1 MSQLI
6 AAATGAGVAVAVG
19 MTAVARAVRPHGRH
33 RAPRHTAGPG
43 RPGPAED
50 RPTLPLHL
58 HPDGTVRASRHQ
70 PTTSTTT
77 GDNS

>member
-19 MTAVARAVRPHGRH
+19 LTAVARAVRPHGRH

-43 RPGPAED
+43 RPRPAED
-50 RPTLPLHL
+50 RPAEVCDT
-58 HPDGTVRASRHQ
+58 D
-70 PTTSTTT
+70 TTT
-77 GDNS
+77 LRTIRGSR